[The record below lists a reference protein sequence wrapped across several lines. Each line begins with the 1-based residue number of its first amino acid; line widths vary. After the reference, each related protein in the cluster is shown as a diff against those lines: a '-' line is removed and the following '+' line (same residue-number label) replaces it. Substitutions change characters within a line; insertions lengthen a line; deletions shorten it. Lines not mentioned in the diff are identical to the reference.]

1 MINSGTVRPGL
12 SFQPHSPGLP
22 QGHFGKSEDRTSCAV
37 LPRRDTNTSEP
48 VRESPQISLV
58 AVLMVLCGLVWSRC
72 VLSLKT
78 NVSWISNAT
87 CGKVPR
93 CAEWIEMGLAWS
105 AFGERLRL
113 WFRAFHHTSAS
124 WHPGLR
130 DARVHTSGFDLP
142 FETYMVHLN
151 AIETRIVEVK
161 ANMPRNSNHSSLFH
175 HATSW
180 GMFRKPCLK

>member
-93 CAEWIEMGLAWS
+93 CAEWIEMGLAWP
-105 AFGERLRL
+105 AFGEKAEAVVPGFPPHLSKLTPWAPRCSSPHVRL
-113 WFRAFHHTSAS
+113 WSPF
-124 WHPGLR
+124 W
-130 DARVHTSGFDLP
+130 DVHG
-142 FETYMVHLN
+142 
-151 AIETRIVEVK
+151 AIECNWDAHCGSE
-161 ANMPRNSNHSSLFH
+161 SQ
-175 HATSW
+175 HATKL
-180 GMFRKPCLK
+180 KPF